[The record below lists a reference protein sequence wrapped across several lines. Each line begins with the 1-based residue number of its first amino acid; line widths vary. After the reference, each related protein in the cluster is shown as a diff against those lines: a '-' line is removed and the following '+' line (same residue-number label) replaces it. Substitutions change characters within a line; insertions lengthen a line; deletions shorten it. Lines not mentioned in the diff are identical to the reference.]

1 MPHLQGNYFLSI
13 DKLAHA
19 FVFCML
25 VLLMIIGFT
34 KQSRYRLLRTNAI
47 KYSLII
53 SLTCAI
59 ILEILQFLS
68 TARMVEFFDA
78 GANIVGCISGWLLFL
93 AIYKL

>member
-1 MPHLQGNYFLSI
+1 MSI

-25 VLLMIIGFT
+25 VLLMIIGFI
-34 KQSRYRLLRTNAI
+34 KQSRYSWLRTNAV

-53 SLTCAI
+53 SLACAI

-78 GANIVGCISGWLLFL
+78 GANIVGCVSGWLLFL